1 LFKIPR
7 FVDGNMPFDV
17 SPDGQTFVA
26 IVDGD
31 PDRTPLM
38 VRVRR

>member
-1 LFKIPR
+1 LFSIPNL
-7 FVDGNMPFDV
+7 VGANMDFDV

-26 IVDGD
+26 IVEGE

-38 VRVRR
+38 VKVRR